1 MTMCMYKICVTNRQL
16 AGIKENAYLSDEY
29 LMKLERALQRKPNAL
44 ILREKDLSESEYEE
58 LAAKVIKLCKS
69 YDVQCILNKYVN
81 AAVRLEADCVQLSMK
96 AFAALTGEEKK
107 QFQKIGVSVHSVDEA
122 VLAECSGADFVIA
135 GHIFSTDC
143 KKGVPPR
150 GVEFLHAVCQAVSI
164 PVYAIGGIHDNN
176 AKACVEAGA
185 SGVCMMSEYMKM
197 G

>member
-1 MTMCMYKICVTNRQL
+1 MIMCMYKICVTNRQL
-16 AGIKENAYLSDEY
+16 AGIKENEYLSDEY
-29 LMKLERALQRKPNAL
+29 LMKLERALQRKPDAL

-58 LAAKVIKLCKS
+58 LAAKVIKLCKN
-69 YDVQCILNKYVN
+69 YDVKCILNKYVN
-81 AAVRLEADCVQLSMK
+81 AAARLEADSVQLSMK
-96 AFAALTGEEKK
+96 DFTALTCEEKK
-107 QFQKIGVSVHSVDEA
+107 CFQKIGVSVHSADEA
-122 VLAECSGADFVIA
+122 VLAECAGADFIIA

-150 GVEFLHAVCQAVSI
+150 GVEFLQAVCQSVSI